1 MGSGDLSPAG
11 PGQSPGLAFF
21 ACLVTLSVELACAS
35 FARSL
40 RFYTDVLGFATMRF
54 APDRRC
60 AELERDGVAVLLR
73 EGGSPLGAMEYPFG
87 RGVILVIWCEDIEA
101 IYSGVQAYGA
111 RLHRPME
118 EIWRDEDGRRTGHM
132 EFEVIDPDG
141 YALRFCEPLPPEGY

>member
-11 PGQSPGLAFF
+11 PGQSPGLPFLVCF
-21 ACLVTLSVELACAS
+21 VTLSVELACAS

-54 APDRRC
+54 EPDRRC
-60 AELERDGVAVLLR
+60 ADLERDGVAVLLR

-87 RGVILVIWCEDIEA
+87 RGVTLVVWSQDIDA
-101 IYSGVQAYGA
+101 IYAGVQAYGA

-118 EIWRDEDGRRTGHM
+118 EVWRDEDGTRTGHM

>member
-1 MGSGDLSPAG
+1 
-11 PGQSPGLAFF
+11 
-21 ACLVTLSVELACAS
+21 
-35 FARSL
+35 L

-60 AELERDGVAVLLR
+60 AELERDGVGVLLR

-87 RGVILVIWCEDIEA
+87 RGVTLVVWSQDIDA
-101 IYSGVQAYGA
+101 IYAGVQAYGA

-118 EIWRDEDGRRTGHM
+118 EIWRDEDGTRTGHM

-141 YALRFCEPLPPEGY
+141 YVLRFCEPLPPEGY